1 MDGNHSYYFHNLWI
15 AFSDD
20 GLCSPSKQ
28 QTLNI
33 QKYLFAKSQ
42 NKKGITAIPI
52 NAIEAD

>member
-1 MDGNHSYYFHNLWI
+1 MEGNHSHHFYNLWL
-15 AFSDD
+15 ALSND
-20 GLCSPSKQ
+20 GLCSPSQQ

>member
-1 MDGNHSYYFHNLWI
+1 MDGYHSYHLHNLWI

-28 QTLNI
+28 QTLNT
-33 QKYLFAKSQ
+33 QKYLFAKNQ

>member
-1 MDGNHSYYFHNLWI
+1 MDGDNSYYFYNLWI

-28 QTLNI
+28 QTLDI

-42 NKKGITAIPI
+42 KKKGITAIPMK
-52 NAIEAD
+52 AIEAD